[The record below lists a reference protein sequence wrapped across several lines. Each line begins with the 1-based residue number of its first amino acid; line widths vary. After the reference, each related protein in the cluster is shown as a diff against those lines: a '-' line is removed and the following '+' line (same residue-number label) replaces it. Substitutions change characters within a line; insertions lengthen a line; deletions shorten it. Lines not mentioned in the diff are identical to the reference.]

1 MAQTGAAQTGA
12 GGAAQAAAAAAAE
25 AYQRIVATLIR
36 VTGDWTLAE
45 DCAQEALATALHR
58 WPADGVPGNPAGWLM
73 TVARNRAL
81 DVLRRASTERRKLRE
96 LAVLALTAATEEAG
110 ATGLGGP
117 AGPGTATGGGR
128 QVSDDRLRLIFTC
141 CHPALALE
149 ARVALTLRV
158 VCAVPTADI
167 AQAFLV
173 SEQTMTRRLT
183 RAKSKIAQAGIPYRV
198 PAGAALDE
206 RMPGVLAVLYLL
218 FTTGY
223 NADGEPAFA
232 AEAIRLARL
241 LAGLMPG
248 QHEVQALLALFLLQH
263 SRRGARRDGEGRLVP
278 LDRQDRAR
286 WDHAAIAEATGI
298 LAGLPEPGPYALQ
311 ARIAACHAT
320 AASAADT
327 DWPLIAGCYDQLA
340 RLQASPVIELNRA
353 VAHGYA
359 YGPQAGLALL
369 ARARDGGALDGYPLA
384 LAAEADLTA
393 RAGQPGRA
401 AGLFR
406 EAAAQAR
413 GESERQA
420 LLDRAAEI
428 DPHVTME
435 DSGRS
440 DDRYP
445 PR

>member
-1 MAQTGAAQTGA
+1 MTEAAR
-12 GGAAQAAAAAAAE
+12 AAAAAAAE

-45 DCAQEALATALHR
+45 DCAQEALATALDR
-58 WPADGVPGNPAGWLM
+58 WPADGVPANPAGWLM
-73 TVARNRAL
+73 SVARNRAL

-96 LAVLALTAATEEAG
+96 LAALALTAATEGAG
-110 ATGLGGP
+110 DDPG
-117 AGPGTATGGGR
+117 AGDGGR
-128 QVSDDRLRLIFTC
+128 PVGDDRLRLIFTC

-158 VCAVPTADI
+158 VCAVPTAGI

-183 RAKSKIAQAGIPYRV
+183 RAKSRIAQAGIPYRV
-198 PAGAALDE
+198 PAGAALAE

-218 FTTGY
+218 FTSGY

-248 QHEVQALLALFLLQH
+248 QPEAQALLALFLLQD

-286 WDHAAIAEATGI
+286 WDHAAIAEATAI
-298 LAGLPEPGPYALQ
+298 LAGLPQPGPYALQ

-320 AASAADT
+320 ATSAADT
-327 DWPLIAGCYDQLA
+327 DWPLIASCYDQLA

-359 YGPQAGLALL
+359 HGPAAGLALL
-369 ARARDGGALDGYPLA
+369 ARARAGGGLDGYPLA
-384 LAAEADLTA
+384 VAAEADLTA
-393 RAGQPGRA
+393 RAGRPDRA
-401 AGLFR
+401 AVLFR

-420 LLDRAAEI
+420 LLDRATEI
-428 DPHVTME
+428 QTARPDGE
-435 DSGRS
+435 
-440 DDRYP
+440 
-445 PR
+445 

>member
-1 MAQTGAAQTGA
+1 MTEAARV
-12 GGAAQAAAAAAAE
+12 AAAAAAE

-45 DCAQEALATALHR
+45 DCAQEALAAALAR
-58 WPADGVPGNPAGWLM
+58 WPTDGVPANPAGWLM

-96 LAVLALTAATEEAG
+96 LAVLAFTAATEDAG
-110 ATGLGGP
+110 QP
-117 AGPGTATGGGR
+117 AAAGEQSGR
-128 QVSDDRLRLIFTC
+128 QVTDDRLRLIFTC

-158 VCAVPTADI
+158 VCAVPTVDI
-167 AQAFLV
+167 AQALLV

-183 RAKSKIAQAGIPYRV
+183 RAKSRIAQAGIPYRV
-198 PAGAALDE
+198 PAGPALDE

-248 QHEVQALLALFLLQH
+248 QHEARALLALFLLQH

-286 WDHAAIAEATGI
+286 WDHAAIAEATAI
-298 LAGLPEPGPYALQ
+298 LAGLPQPGPYTLQ

-320 AASAADT
+320 ATSAADT

-359 YGPQAGLALL
+359 YGPRAGLALIAE
-369 ARARDGGALDGYPLA
+369 ARAGGALDGYPLA

-393 RAGQPGRA
+393 RAGQPDRA
-401 AGLFR
+401 AALFR

-420 LLDRAAEI
+420 LLGRAAEI
-428 DPHVTME
+428 TPSAQQE
-435 DSGRS
+435 EGFWSS
-440 DDRYP
+440 
-445 PR
+445 